1 MSGSPSSLLPSQSHL
16 KGLELKIHPDANEGH
31 AHIGSLTVPFHDTG
45 AAEDFRETVVLVHGT
60 GGSAKTHFRTLFPM
74 LAARYRVLAVDL
86 QTPQGELTLR
96 ALSEQVAG
104 VIDHRAPARPVHVV
118 GYSLGAL
125 VAADLAAARP
135 GSVSSLTLVSGWV
148 RADTQ
153 QRLRNR
159 IWKRLF
165 ESDQDLLREFVT
177 WTAYGHPF
185 LAGRGDAELQAL
197 VDARTFPEGIAE
209 QMRLNA
215 VADLGGKLAAI
226 TVPSLVIAG
235 AHDQMVP
242 ARQTQLLFGGLPNA
256 RYAVIDSG
264 HAVPYERPAQLFQLI
279 SRFVDSPAASP
290 AGEIQE
296 QIFV

>member
-1 MSGSPSSLLPSQSHL
+1 M
-16 KGLELKIHPDANEGH
+16 KIHPDATEGL
-31 AHIGSLTVPFHDTG
+31 APAGALSVPFHDTV
-45 AAEDFRETVVLVHGT
+45 APEDTRETIVLIHGT

-74 LAARYRVLAVDL
+74 LAARYRVLAADL
-86 QTPQGELTLR
+86 QAPGGELTLG
-96 ALSEQVAG
+96 ALTEQVAG
-104 VIDHRAPARPVHVV
+104 VIDQQAPAQPVHVV

-125 VAADLAAARP
+125 VAADLAATRP
-135 GSVSSLTLVSGWV
+135 EIVASLTLVAGWV
-148 RADTQ
+148 KADTQ

-159 IWKRLF
+159 IWNRLF
-165 ESDQDLLREFVT
+165 ESDQDLLREFAT

-185 LAGRGDAELQAL
+185 LAGRSDADIQAL

-215 VADLGGKLAAI
+215 VADLTGTLAAI

-242 ARQTQLLFGGLPNA
+242 ARQTRLLFGGLPNA

-264 HAVPYERPAQLFQLI
+264 HAIPHERPAQLFQLI
-279 SRFVDSPAASP
+279 NEFVKDPGATA
-290 AGEIQE
+290 AGEVRE
-296 QIFV
+296 PLFV

>member
-1 MSGSPSSLLPSQSHL
+1 
-16 KGLELKIHPDANEGH
+16 
-31 AHIGSLTVPFHDTG
+31 
-45 AAEDFRETVVLVHGT
+45 
-60 GGSAKTHFRTLFPM
+60 M
-74 LAARYRVLAVDL
+74 LAARYRLLAVDL
-86 QTPQGELTLR
+86 QSPDRELTLE
-96 ALSEQVAG
+96 ALSGQIAG

-135 GSVSSLTLVSGWV
+135 DTVASLTLVAGWIK
-148 RADTQ
+148 ADNQ

-159 IWKRLF
+159 IWTRLF
-165 ESDQDLLREFVT
+165 ESDQDLLREFAT

-185 LAGRGDAELQAL
+185 LAGRTEADIRAL
-197 VDARTFPEGIAE
+197 IETRTFPEGIDA

-226 TVPSLVIAG
+226 SAPSLVIAG

-242 ARQTQLLFGGLPNA
+242 ARQTQLLFGGLSNA

-264 HAVPYERPAQLFQLI
+264 HAIPQERPAQLFQLI
-279 SRFVDSPAASP
+279 NEFVQDPAATP
-290 AGEIQE
+290 AGEVKEPIL
-296 QIFV
+296 V

>member
-1 MSGSPSSLLPSQSHL
+1 M
-16 KGLELKIHPDANEGH
+16 KIHPGANEGV
-31 AHIGSLTVPFHDTG
+31 AHVGSLSVPFHDTL
-45 AAEDFRETVVLVHGT
+45 APEDSRDTIVLVHGT

-86 QTPQGELTLR
+86 QTPHGELTLE
-96 ALSEQVAG
+96 ALSEQVSG
-104 VIDHRAPARPVHVV
+104 VIDQRTAAPPVHVV

-125 VAADLAAARP
+125 VAADLAASSP
-135 GSVSSLTLVSGWV
+135 EKVSSLTLVAGWV

-165 ESDQDLLREFVT
+165 ESDQDVLREFVT
-177 WTAYGHPF
+177 WTTYGHPF
-185 LAGRGDAELQAL
+185 LAGRGDADIQAL

-215 VADLGGKLAAI
+215 AADLTGRLSAI
-226 TVPSLVIAG
+226 TAPSLVIAG

-242 ARQTQLLFGGLPNA
+242 ARQAQLLFGGLANA

-264 HAVPYERPAQLFQLI
+264 HAIPYERPAQLFQLI
-279 SRFVDSPAASP
+279 NDFVKHPAATA
-290 AGEIQE
+290 AGEVQE
-296 QIFV
+296 PIFV